1 MNKPINPQKTK
12 AENDQDTWVQIG
24 EAATSIIN
32 KLKKGK
38 PLTSAN
44 KSGGK

>member
-1 MNKPINPQKTK
+1 MNKPIKPPQTQAQK
-12 AENDQDTWVQIG
+12 DQDTWIQIG
-24 EAATSIIN
+24 EAANALIN
-32 KLKKGK
+32 KLEKGK

>member
-1 MNKPINPQKTK
+1 MNKPINPEKTQADK
-12 AENDQDTWVQIG
+12 GQDTWLQIG
-24 EAATSIIN
+24 DASNALIN
-32 KLKKGK
+32 KLEKGK